1 MILDTRTTARP
12 HPGQSA
18 HPVQPVRSV
27 RTAHPAQ
34 SVRPVAAVVAGLVND
49 GSALGVARLALAEA
63 VERGGRIRFVQVVPP
78 GLGADERADADEGT
92 FHAAM
97 VALRAHP
104 RVRSSFEVVVGDV
117 SETLVEHSR
126 EAGVLIVGQDDPGS
140 AARVADYCREHA
152 DCEVRVVG

>member
-1 MILDTRTTARP
+1 MSLDTRNAARP
-12 HPGQSA
+12 HPGQ
-18 HPVQPVRSV
+18 PVR
-27 RTAHPAQ
+27 PAQ
-34 SVRPVAAVVAGLVND
+34 SVQPVHPVPPVRRVAAVVAGLVND
-49 GSALGVARLALAEA
+49 GSALGVARVALAEA

-117 SETLVEHSR
+117 AQTLVEHSR
-126 EAGVLIVGQDDPGS
+126 EAGVLIVGQDDPG
-140 AARVADYCREHA
+140 AATRVADYCREHA
-152 DCEVRVVG
+152 DCEVRVVS

>member
-1 MILDTRTTARP
+1 MILDTRTTARS
-12 HPGQSA
+12 HPGQPG
-18 HPVQPVRSV
+18 HPVRP
-27 RTAHPAQ
+27 THPLGP
-34 SVRPVAAVVAGLVND
+34 VRPVAAVVAGLVND
-49 GSALGVARLALAEA
+49 GSALGVARVALAEA
-63 VERGGRIRFVQVVPP
+63 MERGGRIRFVQVVPP

-117 SETLVEHSR
+117 AQTLVEHSR
-126 EAGVLIVGQDDPGS
+126 EAGVLIVGQDDPG
-140 AARVADYCREHA
+140 AATRVADYCREHA